1 VNHVQRTLVIER
13 PPDVVFALISDPSRY
28 PEFFA
33 GITRWEPKSRKR
45 RGPGA
50 RYRVL
55 MRVGSIEAGGLIA
68 VERWVQNRLIEWR
81 SERGVRQRG
90 RWMLSPAD
98 GKTTVTLELEYDLS
112 GGPMGWLV
120 EWMAASI
127 VGRNMLATLL
137 AARRILEHDAE
148 ERPQRTKSRGRK
160 RQDGGR

>member
-1 VNHVQRTLVIER
+1 MNRLQRTLVIER
-13 PPDVVFALISDPSRY
+13 PPDSVFALISDPSRY

-55 MRVGSIEAGGLIA
+55 MRVGSIEAGGVVA
-68 VERWVQNRLIEWR
+68 VQRWVENRLIEWR

-112 GGPMGWLV
+112 GGPIGWLV
-120 EWMAASI
+120 ERLVASI
-127 VGRNMLATLL
+127 LGRNMLATLL
-137 AARRILEHDAE
+137 AARRFLEYEAP
-148 ERPQRTKSRGRK
+148 RAGRRTRGSAGR
-160 RQDGGR
+160 RSGGRT